1 MWQET
6 STELQL
12 WLKVIEDNWIEIS
25 DFTFAIGMTIVA
37 HWYDI
42 NMINVNRSIDW
53 YLYNKHSKNLVYV

>member
-12 WLKVIEDNWIEIS
+12 WLRVIEDNWTEIS

-53 YLYNKHSKNLVYV
+53 YLHNKHSKNLVYV